1 MDADEINQQMEDE
14 HWNSLMKSKD
24 YTIKQINDLK
34 NRKIFKEDV
43 YMCKL
48 MIKQKNW
55 ECDISCDFVST
66 YLKLSKA
73 LDGLNLR
80 VEAINVL
87 YVAHNEKPRE
97 FKIALALA
105 KLLFRD
111 DQKEIS
117 YKLCLHIC
125 NEYKLQLNN
134 ENQEIS
140 VDDAASAYYL
150 AGWIKIHDDDHSNA
164 YRIWGEGSN
173 VIKSNCDRLIKQ
185 QRKRLIWDKPF
196 INEVNANDDCIQ
208 FNNISYNS
216 EIDFESFN
224 SISINEPAL
233 SLFSSISQQN
243 RVVYRSKKQL
253 MTKEECKNI
262 IRIVEEYHKEFH
274 NGIWGTVR
282 QSSVKTTDVAVED
295 IPVLRPWLLT
305 LLHTKLYPIISAMFP
320 ILADGSTIDSYN
332 KNETNINEN
341 ETIVKSRMRVHDAF
355 IVRYDSENP
364 SCPSLS
370 LPEHCDTSAV
380 SVIVA
385 LDSEEDG
392 DYCGGGTWFEAL
404 DKDNCVINA
413 EIGKAVCFAGPLKH
427 AGFPI
432 TKGCRN
438 ILVLFL
444 YIEDYHYGPY
454 LNKVKSNIDAIESE
468 EKEDSNINDTVFKD
482 NCELSIRP
490 SGSKK
495 NGFVVYRQ
503 TVELVNMLEES
514 DIGT

>member
-1 MDADEINQQMEDE
+1 MNADEINQEMEDK
-14 HWNSLMKSKD
+14 HWKSLMKSKG

-43 YMCKL
+43 YICKL
-48 MIKQKNW
+48 MIKEKNW
-55 ECDISCDFVST
+55 EYDISCEYVST
-66 YLKLSKA
+66 YLKLSRA

-80 VEAINVL
+80 QEAIRNL
-87 YVAHNEKPRE
+87 YIAHNEKPRE
-97 FKIALALA
+97 FKITLALA

-134 ENQEIS
+134 NNNEENEIS
-140 VDDAASAYYL
+140 ADDVSNAYYL

-173 VIKSNCDRLIKQ
+173 VIKPNCNRLDKQ
-185 QRKRLIWDKPF
+185 QRKRLMWDEPF
-196 INEVNANDDCIQ
+196 INKDNQIINYK
-208 FNNISYNS
+208 FYS

-233 SLFSSISQQN
+233 SLFSSEYQKN
-243 RVVYRSKKQL
+243 RVVFRTKKQL
-253 MTKEECKNI
+253 LTKEECRNVI
-262 IRIVEEYHKEFH
+262 NIVEEYHKEFH

-320 ILADGSTIDSYN
+320 ILADGSTINSYY
-332 KNETNINEN
+332 KNETNNNQKEA
-341 ETIVKSRMRVHDAF
+341 IVNSRMRVHDAF

-364 SCPSLS
+364 LCPSLS

-380 SVIVA
+380 SVILA
-385 LDSEEDG
+385 LDSEKDG
-392 DYCGGGTWFEAL
+392 DYCGGGTWFDAL
-404 DKDNCVINA
+404 DKNNCVINA
-413 EIGKAVCFAGPLKH
+413 DIGNAVCFAGPLKH

-444 YIEDYHYGPY
+444 YIEDFHYGPY
-454 LNKVKSNIDAIESE
+454 LNKQVKYNKDSIQFKEIDG
-468 EKEDSNINDTVFKD
+468 NGNDHIFKD
-482 NCELSIRP
+482 NNDLSSIRP
-490 SGSKK
+490 SGNEK

-503 TVELVNMLEES
+503 TVELVNML
-514 DIGT
+514 DQNVI